1 MNEFENR
8 VKKYIESH
16 TTLDFG
22 AGPVIVA
29 LSGGADSVALLAVAV
44 SLGFD
49 CVAAHCNFGLRGEE
63 SDRDTAHAASVAKR
77 LGARFEVV
85 YFDVE
90 KRRRSTGESVEM
102 ACREL
107 RYNWFRE
114 LRERYSAQ
122 AVLTGHH
129 RDDNIETM
137 FLNMFRGSG
146 LNGVAGIVPEGDRR
160 VSPLLGE
167 SRESILGYLK
177 VKGLDY
183 VTDST
188 NLETEYQRNKIRNI
202 ILPAIAGEFPGVM
215 ARIGDSLSFLMED
228 RCLLNSCV
236 ESWRQKYFIA
246 PLKLDLRSLADNEPA
261 SRAIAFKLLQP
272 FGFSRCVTDSM
283 LESAHKSGLTFE
295 SKGNCRAVL
304 SRGILEIENGITEA
318 AADEAV
324 AVTFRIVADA
334 DLKAG
339 NRNVAFFDSAIL
351 EDNPQWEIRPWKTG
365 DRMNPFGMNG
375 RRKKLSDIFND
386 MKMSAADKKKIRL
399 LCRNGEVIWILG
411 IRQSDLFRV
420 TDTTERIA
428 VLTFGGD
435 GELLCRSTQ

>member
-8 VKKYIESH
+8 VKRYIEGH
-16 TTLDFG
+16 TTLDAG

-49 CVAAHCNFGLRGEE
+49 CVAAHCNFGLRGVE
-63 SDRDTAHAASVAKR
+63 SDRDTAHAAIVAER
-77 LGARFEVV
+77 LGAGFEVI

-114 LRERYSAQ
+114 LKKRYSAQ

-137 FLNMFRGSG
+137 FLNLFRGSG
-146 LNGVAGIVPEGDRR
+146 LNGVAGILPEGDRR

-167 SRESILGYLK
+167 SRESILAYLQMK
-177 VKGLDY
+177 ELDY

-188 NLETEYQRNKIRNI
+188 NLETEYRRNKIRNI
-202 ILPAIAGEFPGVM
+202 ILPVISAEFPGVM
-215 ARIGDSLSFLMED
+215 ERIGDSLSFLTED

-236 ESWRQKYFIA
+236 ESWRQKYFMT
-246 PLKLDLRSLADNEPA
+246 PQKLDLKLLADNESA
-261 SRAIAFKLLQP
+261 SKAIAFKLLQP
-272 FGFSRCVTDSM
+272 FGFPRSVTDSM
-283 LESAHKSGLTFE
+283 LDSVHKSGLIFE
-295 SKGNCRAVL
+295 SKGRFRAVL
-304 SRGILEIENGITEA
+304 SRGILEIENGSHESSVS
-318 AADEAV
+318 EP
-324 AVTFRIVADA
+324 VTFRVVDRA
-334 DLKAG
+334 DLKSG
-339 NRNVAFFDSAIL
+339 NRNVAFFDYALL
-351 EDNPQWEIRPWKTG
+351 EGEPFWEIRTWQTG
-365 DRMNPFGMNG
+365 DRMAPFGMNG

-386 MKMSAADKKKIRL
+386 MKISATDKKKIRL
-399 LCRNGEVIWILG
+399 LCRNDEIIWIPG
-411 IRQSDLFRV
+411 VRQSDLFRV
-420 TDTTERIA
+420 TEATERIV
-428 VLTFGGD
+428 VLTVGGD
-435 GELLCRSTQ
+435 GEPLCRSTR